1 MPLTNKRKKFVAE
14 YLIDMNGT
22 KAAIRAGY
30 SKKCARSQAGALLSN
45 KAVKQLI
52 DDAMT
57 QRTEALKIDAEW
69 VLKQAVELH
78 QRCMQNVKPKMIR
91 RGGELVH
98 AEDDQGNRLYIFDAA
113 NAKASLDLIGK
124 HVDVQAFKD
133 TVTIHNQVDIAGKLL
148 EGLRNVGQLEQADPR
163 LINAKELESPPE
175 SDSSTDTD

>member
-14 YLIDMNGT
+14 YLIDLNAT
-22 KAAIRAGY
+22 RAAERAGY
-30 SKKCARSQAGALLSN
+30 NKKSARQQGAYLLTN
-45 KAVKQLI
+45 KTIKQQI
-52 DDAMT
+52 DDAIT
-57 QRTEALKIDAEW
+57 QRSQELKIDAEW

-91 RGGELVH
+91 RGGEMVQ
-98 AEDDQGNRLYIFDAA
+98 AQDDEGNLLYVFDAA

-133 TVTIHNQVDIAGKLL
+133 TVTVNNQVDIAGKLL

-163 LINAKELESPPE
+163 IVNAQELEPPPE
-175 SDSSTDTD
+175 PDSTAAAD